1 MKFDVLI
8 GKKIVKV
15 TGGNGTYNGSVYN
28 LHCSDGTI
36 ISVEEN
42 EGCGGC
48 GNGWSDISEIKK
60 LEEVE
65 NVITNVKYETL
76 DDDWEDKA
84 KLFVFYDRPEFNQ
97 TIEADEG
104 WGNGYYGGGFYVDI
118 VDVDDERNDDV

>member
-1 MKFDVLI
+1 MNFDVLI

-15 TGGNGTYNGSVYN
+15 TGEDIKYDAGKYKLY
-28 LHCSDGTI
+28 CSDGTVI
-36 ISVEEN
+36 LVEEN

-48 GNGWSDISEIKK
+48 DNGWSDISEIKK

-65 NVITNVKYETL
+65 NIITNVKYETS

-104 WGNGYYGGGFYVDI
+104 WGNGYYGGGFYINVLG
-118 VDVDDERNDDV
+118 VNNDV